1 MNSNDSLQVFISS
14 NDPSSNTR
22 YKGFTVGEVSVYTVH
37 YQANIWTHPLILW
50 YSFSVKHNIK
60 VNKPTKQK
68 TNKRK
73 YENYQVF
80 ELSLNF
86 IRYILG
92 RFLHKYDGHLLMVYL
107 FNSSIK
113 VYK

>member
-50 YSFSVKHNIK
+50 YSFSVLSIILKS
-60 VNKPTKQK
+60 TKQQNKK

-73 YENYQVF
+73 YENYQ
-80 ELSLNF
+80 F
-86 IRYILG
+86 IILG
-92 RFLHKYDGHLLMVYL
+92 RLLHKYDGHLLMVYL